1 MQRGRELFPFLYMPT
16 LAHPASP
23 PKSATPNKEGIAI
36 IGIGCRFPGGVNDA
50 ESFWKLLEDGREA
63 VGDVPAD
70 RWNVERFYDAE
81 PGIVGKTIAKRG
93 GFIDG
98 IDQFDPQFF
107 GISPREAPYIDPQ
120 QRLLLE
126 TAYEAIED
134 AGVVLDLDKGTD
146 IGVFVG
152 ISHNDYQGLQ
162 HTATDRA
169 GISAH
174 TPTGSAHSIAA
185 NRISYCLNLTGPS
198 IAMDTACSSALT
210 AVHVACE
217 HILAGHCKTAMA
229 GGVTVMITPDGFIG
243 FSQAGMLSPEGKC
256 KAFDAS
262 ANGFVRG
269 EGAGMVLL
277 KKLSDAIADGDPIHA
292 VIVGSAVNSDG
303 HTNGI
308 SLPSPDAQA
317 RLVRDAC
324 VIAGVTP
331 SQIGYVEAHGTG
343 TAVGDPIEANALAE
357 ALCADRTDDNPLVIG
372 SVKTNLGHLETAS
385 GVAGLVKAALVLKH
399 GRIPASLH
407 FETPSPHID
416 FTTLKLRV
424 PITNEAFPE
433 NGAKRLAGIN
443 SFGFG
448 GSNAHVILSEAPK
461 QAPRA
466 HVSPD
471 TSRAWPLT
479 LSARSEEALRA
490 AAWQLSVWVD
500 DHSKLNG
507 SSPLL
512 PDLTYMLGAR
522 RNHHS
527 HRLALTA
534 RTLGEMVQELSAFST
549 GQPGP
554 RMRTAFTPRPEKAA
568 RVVFVMSGQGPQ
580 WQGMGRELM
589 QHEPVFKRMIEACDK
604 AMRPWAKFSLMDELN
619 RPEAETKMQRTEI
632 SQPAIFAMQ
641 MALAALWQSWGIQ
654 PAAVVGHSVG
664 EVAAACVAGI
674 LTLDQ
679 AAKIIVLRGRFMDE
693 CAAAGGTM
701 LAVGMSPDEARAVIA
716 KHDRTVS
723 IAAFNGP
730 RSLTL
735 SGLKTSLEVI
745 AAELE
750 SKGVFARFLQVS
762 HPFHHAMMQPAA
774 DALKA
779 GLGDLTPKAETLPFF
794 STVTGQRLDGA
805 SCDAGHWSRGV
816 RQPVE
821 FASAIGALSEFG
833 VDAWLE
839 IGAHPALV
847 RSIQECLAES
857 GGKAAVLASA
867 RREREHE
874 SLLETAMDLHLAGVV
889 LDFKALTPSRRHLT
903 LPTYSWDKARWWN
916 ESADMREGR
925 LAPGGRGLLDIRL
938 ARATPTWIT
947 RLDNR
952 HMAFLKDHRVENL
965 IIFPAAGFVE
975 MVLEAGVQLF
985 EGKAFVIEDFEIRKP
1000 LILPDPPSGLLLELT
1015 YDLTERTFSIQSRFE
1030 SGASWSTHVVG
1041 SMRGERTESSFATS
1055 AWETS
1060 TLPNVGLDTFYVHM
1074 ADMGLRYGEEFR
1086 PIRELSAGAGKSSGR
1101 VSLGQTIT
1109 QRAAEYPLHPVLFDG
1124 ALQIFSAGAATIEG
1138 RTAGLRLPV
1147 RFARILFLRSP
1158 GASSLVRAGVK
1169 QANDEFVEGGI
1180 DLFDE
1185 TGRPCVRIDGFRA
1198 ISVEGAKRTGKTGKG
1213 RDVTYHVA
1221 WENRPTGSRSAS
1233 PAPVA
1238 LTRLHEVA
1246 QHALDEV
1253 LDMRGRGNLDAAS
1266 AAGDKLTAAQV
1277 ACGLRDMGAGC
1288 TEDEIFTAESLSVAE
1303 SMHRSFEQLA
1313 DNLVSLN
1320 LLTKEQGGYQTTP
1333 EFTAAAD
1340 TSSELLSES
1349 LGKYPGHLPEALLCG
1364 ATCADLGPIMRG
1376 EKEAV
1381 QVLFTSGGADL
1392 LDQFYGD
1399 GLVTSPWLAAI
1410 GSGVAEAAR
1419 QLPEGRGLR
1428 ILEIGAGTG
1437 GLASQ
1442 VLPLIERGV
1451 HSYVFSDVSAAFFPA
1466 ARQKLAAY
1474 PEVEFHTFDLE
1485 KPGNEQEFDL
1495 GSFDIILGTNVIH
1508 AVNDVRVALR
1518 HINDLLAP
1526 GGSLLF
1532 VDVATPHLWLNAVFG
1547 LTSGWW
1553 RFTDRDLRPHHPLLE
1568 REQWQKV
1575 LSETGFSETASLS
1588 GLIRSQ
1594 GGESLI
1600 GLMARKPWSEPIAT
1614 APAIVEAP
1622 AEKSWLV
1629 FADSSGLGENLATQ
1643 LRLSGVRCRIAHRGT
1658 TFKSEEVDAFTL
1670 RAESPEDWK
1679 QLLQSC
1685 ADEAPER
1692 FVFLWSLDETD
1703 PGEAML
1709 GTDALFHLTQAIEI
1723 ISPAA
1728 KLHLDVITRA
1738 AQAVGRDNVIS
1749 LAQSPTIGL
1758 MRVIA
1763 NEHNNFTC
1771 RSIDLPSETATT
1783 DHALLWNELL
1793 QQDTEREIAFRG
1805 EARYVRRITR
1815 GLEPREQIL
1824 DRNVPLRLESRERG
1838 LLDALRLVPFALPPC
1853 GAGEVV
1859 IDVKAAGMNFR
1870 DVLKALALYPA
1881 ETADARIFGDE
1892 VAGVVKTV
1900 GDGVTHVKAGDRVF
1914 GLAVFG
1920 LATDSMARAGDV
1932 RLIPE
1937 GLSFE
1942 EAATLPV
1949 VFMTSWHA
1957 LKTVAQL
1964 QPGERVLVHAGAGGV
1979 GMAAIQIA
1987 HHLGAEV
1994 IASAGS
2000 AAKRSLLTVLGV
2012 KHVIDSRR
2020 ADFAEAVMELTDG
2033 KGVDVVLNALAAEA
2047 IPMGLSCLA
2056 QFGRFIEI
2064 GKRDIYQNSRIPLWP
2079 LRKNASFHVVA
2090 MDAIFSGDEKRTR
2103 QILETIAELVEQ
2115 KALQPLPFRSF
2126 PACRIDSAFRLM
2138 AQGKH
2143 TGKVIVSFPE
2153 PFVARRGEPLVPAF
2167 EVKPDG
2173 TYLITGAFGGFGK
2186 VMAEWLADCGA
2197 KHLVLTSRS
2206 GAATP
2211 AATAFVTK
2219 LRARGVDVQV
2229 IKADAGSAEDVKR
2242 VLAGIS
2248 AAGHLLKGVFHLAMV
2263 IDDAPMASLT
2273 RDRMMKVIAPKAHGA
2288 WLLHEGTLGMDLDC
2302 FVMFS
2307 SLASVFGN
2315 SAQANY
2321 AAANAFLDAL
2331 AHHRQALGLPAL
2343 AINWGALGGEGYV
2356 ARNERVAEY
2365 LALHGTTPL
2374 SPGEVVTLVESF
2386 LNAGATQAL
2395 AMRVDWSKW
2404 RQSYRGGQE
2413 SPLLERIYAAG
2424 VDAPETSGAKSD
2436 WRLKIESA
2444 APADRTEVIGQAVRD
2459 VVGSVLR
2466 VKPEG
2471 LRFDQPLTDL
2481 GLDSLMAVEIE
2492 NSIESSIG
2500 VALPP
2505 ASLMKARTIGQI
2517 ATLIAEHMGA
2527 AKGTTPAP
2535 AVIVVEPA
2543 AAEDVDLDAI
2553 SDDDLDQL
2561 LGADTTVNRPIHAE
2575 EAALL
2580 EVRA

>member
-1 MQRGRELFPFLYMPT
+1 MQRGRELFPILYMPT
-16 LAHPASP
+16 LAHPATP
-23 PKSATPNKEGIAI
+23 PPPATPNKEGIAI

-50 ESFWKLLEDGREA
+50 ESFWKLLEEGREA
-63 VGDVPAD
+63 VGDVPSD

-81 PGIVGKTIAKRG
+81 PGIVGKTVAKRG

-277 KKLSDAIADGDPIHA
+277 KKLSEAIADGDPIHA

-308 SLPSPDAQA
+308 SLPSPEAQA
-317 RLVRDAC
+317 RLVSDAC
-324 VIAGVTP
+324 VIAGVKP

-343 TAVGDPIEANALAE
+343 TAVGDPIEAHALAE
-357 ALCADRTDDNPLVIG
+357 ALCADRTEANSLVIG

-407 FETPSPHID
+407 FDTPNPHID
-416 FTTLKLRV
+416 FTALRLRMPV
-424 PITNEAFPE
+424 ANETFPG
-433 NGAKRLAGIN
+433 NGATRHAGIN

-461 QAPRA
+461 LAPRA
-466 HVSPD
+466 HVTPD

-490 AAWQLSVWVD
+490 SAWQLSVWLD

-534 RTLGEMVQELSAFST
+534 RTIGEMVQELSAFST

-554 RMRTAFTPRPEKAA
+554 RMRTAFTPRPETAV
-568 RVVFVMSGQGPQ
+568 RVVFVMNGQGPQ

-589 QHEPVFKRMIEACDK
+589 QHEPVFKRRIEACAL
-604 AMRPWAKFSLMDELN
+604 AMDPYARFSLLDELA
-619 RPEAETKMQRTEI
+619 RTETHSQMQRTEI

-641 MALAALWQSWGIQ
+641 MALAALWQSWGVQ

-664 EVAAACVAGI
+664 EVAAACIAGI

-779 GLGDLTPKAETLPFF
+779 ALADLTPKAESLPFF

-847 RSIQECLAES
+847 RSIQECLGQS
-857 GGKAAVLASA
+857 TVLAST

-889 LDFKALTPSRRHLT
+889 LDFKALTPSRRLLT

-925 LAPGGRGLLDIRL
+925 LAPGGRGLLDVRL

-1015 YDLTERTFSIQSRFE
+1015 YDLTERTFSIQSKFE
-1030 SGASWSTHVVG
+1030 ARASWSTHVVG

-1060 TLPNVGLDTFYVHM
+1060 TLPNVGLDTFYGHM

-1086 PIRELSAGAGKSSGR
+1086 PIRELSAGTGKSSGR
-1101 VSLGQTIT
+1101 VSLGAAIAP
-1109 QRAAEYPLHPVLFDG
+1109 RAAEYPLHPVLFDG

-1180 DLFDE
+1180 ELFDE
-1185 TGRPCVRIDGFRA
+1185 FGKPCVRIDGFRA

-1221 WENRPTGSRSAS
+1221 WEKRPTSPRAAS

-1238 LTRLHEVA
+1238 LSRLYEAA

-1277 ACGLRDMGAGC
+1277 ASGLRDMGAGC

-1340 TSSELLSES
+1340 TASELLSES

-1364 ATCADLGPIMRG
+1364 ATCAELGPIMRG

-1410 GSGVAEAAR
+1410 GSAVAEAAR

-1508 AVNDVRVALR
+1508 AVSDVRVALR

-1575 LSETGFSETASLS
+1575 LGEIGFSETASLS

-1614 APAIVEAP
+1614 ASAIVEAP

-1643 LRLSGVRCRIAHRGT
+1643 LRLSGVRCRIALRGT
-1658 TFKSEEVDAFTL
+1658 AFESEGADAFTL
-1670 RAESPEDWK
+1670 RAEAPEDWK
-1679 QLLQSC
+1679 KLLQAC

-1692 FVFLWSLDETD
+1692 FVFLWSLDESD
-1703 PGEAML
+1703 PGAAML
-1709 GTDALFHLTQAIEI
+1709 GTDALFHLTQAIDI
-1723 ISPAA
+1723 VSPAA

-1738 AQAVGRDNVIS
+1738 AQAVGHDNVIS

-1783 DHALLWNELL
+1783 DNALLWNELL

-1815 GLEPREQIL
+1815 GLEPREQVL

-1838 LLDALRLVPFALPPC
+1838 LLDALRLVPFVLPPC

-1900 GDGVTHVKAGDRVF
+1900 GAGVTHVKAGDRVF

-1932 RLIPE
+1932 RIIPD

-2000 AAKRSLLTVLGV
+2000 AAKRSLLSVLGV

-2020 ADFAEAVMELTDG
+2020 ADFAEAVMEITDG

-2103 QILETIAELVEQ
+2103 QILETIAALVEQ

-2126 PACRIDSAFRLM
+2126 PACRIDSALRLM

-2167 EVKPDG
+2167 EVKPEG

-2186 VMAEWLADCGA
+2186 VMAERLADCGA
-2197 KHLVLTSRS
+2197 KHLVLTSRN

-2211 AATAFVTK
+2211 AAEAFLIK
-2219 LRARGVDVQV
+2219 LRARGIDVEV
-2229 IKADAGSAEDVKR
+2229 VKADAGSQADVKR
-2242 VLAGIS
+2242 LLGDISSLGIP
-2248 AAGHLLKGVFHLAMV
+2248 LRGVFHLAMA
-2263 IDDAPMASLT
+2263 IDDAPMAALT
-2273 RDRMMKVIAPKAHGA
+2273 RERMIKVIAPKAHGA

-2331 AHHRQALGLPAL
+2331 AHHRQAIGLPAL

-2374 SPGEVVTLVESF
+2374 SPGEVVVLVESF

-2444 APADRTEVIGQAVRD
+2444 TPADRTEVIGQAVRD

-2527 AKGTTPAP
+2527 APSKTVLIIA
-2535 AVIVVEPA
+2535 EPA
-2543 AAEDVDLDAI
+2543 AAEDVDLDSI

-2561 LGADTTVNRPIHAE
+2561 LGATTTDRPIHI
-2575 EAALL
+2575 EADVL
-2580 EVRA
+2580 EVRV

>member
-1 MQRGRELFPFLYMPT
+1 MQRGREIIPFLNMPT
-16 LAHPASP
+16 LAHPSSSP
-23 PKSATPNKEGIAI
+23 QPATPNKEGIAI
-36 IGIGCRFPGGVNDA
+36 IGIGCRFPGGANDA

-93 GFIDG
+93 GFIEG

-134 AGVVLDLDKGTD
+134 AGLVLDLDKGTD

-162 HTATDRA
+162 HTSTDRA

-217 HILAGHCKTAMA
+217 HIMAGHCKTAMA

-277 KKLSDAIADGDPIHA
+277 KKLSEAIADGDPIHA
-292 VIVGSAVNSDG
+292 VIIGSAVNSDG

-308 SLPSPDAQA
+308 SLPSPEAQS

-324 VIAGVTP
+324 VIAGVEP

-343 TAVGDPIEANALAE
+343 TAVGDPIEAHALAE
-357 ALCADRTDDNPLVIG
+357 ALCADRTNDNPLVIG

-385 GVAGLVKAALVLKH
+385 GIAGLVKAALVLKH
-399 GRIPASLH
+399 ARIPASLH
-407 FETPSPHID
+407 FETPNPHID
-416 FTTLKLRV
+416 FTALKLRMPV
-424 PITNEAFPE
+424 ANEAFPG
-433 NGAKRLAGIN
+433 NGATRHAGIN

-448 GSNAHVILSEAPK
+448 GSNAHVILSEAPM
-461 QAPRA
+461 QVHRA
-466 HVSPD
+466 HVAAD
-471 TSRAWPLT
+471 ASRAWPLM

-490 AAWQLSVWVD
+490 SAWQLSVWLE

-534 RTLGEMVQELSAFST
+534 RTIGEMVQELSAFST

-589 QHEPVFKRMIEACDK
+589 QHEPVFNRMIEACDK

-619 RPEAETKMQRTEI
+619 RPETESKMQRTEI

-654 PAAVVGHSVG
+654 PSAVVGHSVG
-664 EVAAACVAGI
+664 EVAAACIAGI

-693 CAAAGGTM
+693 CAAADGTM

-750 SKGVFARFLQVS
+750 SNGFFARFLQVS

-774 DALKA
+774 DALKTA
-779 GLGDLTPKAETLPFF
+779 LADLTPTLETLPFF
-794 STVTGQRLDGA
+794 STVTGHRLDGA

-833 VDAWLE
+833 VDVWLE

-847 RSIQECLAES
+847 RSIQECLGES
-857 GGKAAVLASA
+857 TVLASA

-874 SLLETAMDLHLAGVV
+874 SLLETAMDLHLAGVA

-1015 YDLTERTFSIQSRFE
+1015 YDLAERTFSIQSRFD

-1060 TLPNVGLDTFYVHM
+1060 TSPTVGLDTFYGHM

-1086 PIRELSAGAGKSSGR
+1086 PIRELSAGTGKSSGR
-1101 VSLGQTIT
+1101 VSLGAAIA

-1185 TGRPCVRIDGFRA
+1185 SGRPCVRIDGFRA

-1213 RDVTYHVA
+1213 RDVTYHIA

-1233 PAPVA
+1233 PAPLA

-1277 ACGLRDMGAGC
+1277 ASGLRDMGAGC

-1333 EFTAAAD
+1333 EFTEAAD
-1340 TSSELLSES
+1340 TASELLSES

-1410 GSGVAEAAR
+1410 GSAVAEAAR

-1474 PEVEFHTFDLE
+1474 PEVEFHPFDLE
-1485 KPGNEQEFDL
+1485 KAGNEQEFDL
-1495 GSFDIILGTNVIH
+1495 NSFDIILGTNVIH
-1508 AVNDVRVALR
+1508 AVSDVRVALR

-1600 GLMARKPWSEPIAT
+1600 GLMARKPWSAPVVADVVKNEPT
-1614 APAIVEAP
+1614 
-1622 AEKSWLV
+1622 EKSWLV

-1658 TFKSEEVDAFTL
+1658 VFNSEGVDAFTL
-1670 RAESPEDWK
+1670 RAEAPEDWK

-1692 FVFLWSLDETD
+1692 FVFLWSLDESD
-1703 PGEAML
+1703 PGADML
-1709 GTDALFHLTQAIEI
+1709 GTDGLFHLTQALEI
-1723 ISPAA
+1723 IHPAA
-1728 KLHLDVITRA
+1728 KLHLDVITRG
-1738 AQAVGRDNVIS
+1738 AQAIGRDHSIA
-1749 LAQSPTIGL
+1749 LAQAPSIGL

-1771 RSIDLPSETATT
+1771 RGIDLPSEAS
-1783 DHALLWNELL
+1783 DNDNALVWNELL
-1793 QQDTEREIAFRG
+1793 QKDLEREIAFRG
-1805 EARYVRRITR
+1805 EARYVRRVTR
-1815 GLEPREQIL
+1815 GLESREQVL

-1881 ETADARIFGDE
+1881 ETADARVFGDE
-1892 VAGVVKTV
+1892 VAGVVKAV
-1900 GDGVTHVKAGDRVF
+1900 GAGVTHVKVGDHVF

-1932 RLIPE
+1932 RIIPE

-1957 LKTVAQL
+1957 LNTVAQL

-1987 HHLGAEV
+1987 HYLGAEV

-2020 ADFAEAVMELTDG
+2020 GDFAEAVMELTDG
-2033 KGVDVVLNALAAEA
+2033 EGVDVVLNALAAEA

-2167 EVKPDG
+2167 EVRPDG

-2186 VMAEWLADCGA
+2186 VMAEWLVDCGA
-2197 KHLVLTSRS
+2197 KHLVLTSRN

-2211 AATAFVTK
+2211 AAEAFLIK
-2219 LRARGVDVQV
+2219 LRARDVDVQV
-2229 IKADAGSAEDVKR
+2229 VKADAGSQADVKR
-2242 VLAGIS
+2242 LLGDIS
-2248 AAGHLLKGVFHLAMV
+2248 SLGHPLRGVFHLAMA
-2263 IDDAPMASLT
+2263 IDDAPMAALT
-2273 RDRMMKVIAPKAHGA
+2273 RERMIKVIAPKAQGA

-2331 AHHRQALGLPAL
+2331 AHHRHAIGLPAL

-2374 SPGEVVTLVESF
+2374 SPGEVVVLVESF

-2424 VDAPETSGAKSD
+2424 VDAPETSTAKSD

-2444 APADRTEVIGQAVRD
+2444 APVDRTEVIGQAVRD

-2471 LRFDQPLTDL
+2471 LRLDQPLTDL

-2505 ASLMKARTIGQI
+2505 ASLMRARTIGQI

-2527 AKGTTPAP
+2527 TKGATTAP
-2535 AVIVVEPA
+2535 GLIFVKPA

-2561 LGADTTVNRPIHAE
+2561 LGS
-2575 EAALL
+2575 EAAERPSQIDAAVL
-2580 EVRA
+2580 EVRL

>member
-1 MQRGRELFPFLYMPT
+1 MQRGRELIFLSNMPT
-16 LAHPASP
+16 LEHSAPPPSPAP
-23 PKSATPNKEGIAI
+23 PISNKEGIAI

-50 ESFWKLLEDGREA
+50 ESFWKLLEEGREA

-81 PGIVGKTIAKRG
+81 PGIVGKTVAKRG
-93 GFIDG
+93 GFIEG

-134 AGVVLDLDKGTD
+134 AGLVLDLDKGTD
-146 IGVFVG
+146 IGVFIG

-269 EGAGMVLL
+269 EGAGMVLM
-277 KKLSDAIADGDPIHA
+277 KRLSDAIADGDPIHA
-292 VIVGSAVNSDG
+292 VIIGSAVNSDG

-308 SLPSPDAQA
+308 SLPSPEAQA

-324 VIAGVTP
+324 VIAGIKP

-357 ALCADRTDDNPLVIG
+357 ALCADRSADNPLVVG

-385 GVAGLVKAALVLKH
+385 GIAGLVKAALVLKH
-399 GRIPASLH
+399 GKIPASLH
-407 FETPSPHID
+407 FVTPNPHID
-416 FTTLKLRV
+416 FTALKLRV
-424 PITNEAFPE
+424 PVRTEAFPG
-433 NGAKRLAGIN
+433 NGAKRFAGIN

-461 QAPRA
+461 KAPRA
-466 HVSPD
+466 HVTPD

-490 AAWQLSVWVD
+490 SAWQLSVWLD
-500 DHSKLNG
+500 EHSKLNG

-534 RTLGEMVQELSAFST
+534 RTLGEMVQELGAFST
-549 GQPGP
+549 GQAGP
-554 RMRTAFTPRPEKAA
+554 RMRTAFTPRPEKPL

-619 RPEAETKMQRTEI
+619 LPEAESKMQRTEV

-641 MALAALWQSWGIQ
+641 MALAALWQSWGVQ
-654 PAAVVGHSVG
+654 PVAVVGHSVG
-664 EVAAACVAGI
+664 EIAAACVAGI

-693 CAAAGGTM
+693 CASAGGTM
-701 LAVGMSPDEARAVIA
+701 LAVGMTPEEARAVID

-750 SKGVFARFLQVS
+750 SKGIFARFLQVS

-779 GLGDLTPKAETLPFF
+779 GLGGLMPQAETLPFF

-805 SCDAGHWSRGV
+805 ACDASHWSLGV

-821 FASAIGALSEFG
+821 FASAIGALSGFD
-833 VDAWLE
+833 VDVWLE

-847 RSIQECLAES
+847 RSIQECLGES
-857 GGKAAVLASA
+857 TNKAAVLASA

-889 LDFKALTPSRRHLT
+889 LDFKALTPSRRHLA
-903 LPTYSWDKARWWN
+903 LPAYSWDKARWWN
-916 ESADMREGR
+916 ESAEMREGR
-925 LAPGGRGLLDIRL
+925 LAPGGRGLLDIRI

-1030 SGASWSTHVVG
+1030 SGASWSIHVVG
-1041 SMRGERTESSFATS
+1041 SMRGERTESSFTTS
-1055 AWETS
+1055 NWEAS
-1060 TLPNVGLDTFYVHM
+1060 SLQAVGLDAFYGHM
-1074 ADMGLRYGEEFR
+1074 SDMGLRYGEEFR
-1086 PIRELSAGAGKSSGR
+1086 PIRELFAGAGKSSGR
-1101 VSLGQTIT
+1101 VSLGEAIAN
-1109 QRAAEYPLHPVLFDG
+1109 RAGEYPLHPVLFDG

-1147 RFARILFLRSP
+1147 RFSRILFLRSP

-1180 DLFDE
+1180 ELYDE
-1185 TGRPCVRIDGFRA
+1185 AGRPCVRIEGFRA
-1198 ISVEGAKRTGKTGKG
+1198 ISVEGSKRTGKAGKG
-1213 RDVTYHVA
+1213 RDVTYHIA
-1221 WENRPTGSRSAS
+1221 WEKRPTGPRAAS

-1238 LTRLHEVA
+1238 LSRLQEVA
-1246 QHALDEV
+1246 QRALYEV
-1253 LDMRGRGNLDAAS
+1253 LDMRGRDSLDAAS
-1266 AAGDKLTAAQV
+1266 AAGDELTAAQV
-1277 ACGLRDMGAGC
+1277 ASGLRAMGAEGS
-1288 TEDEIFTAESLSVAE
+1288 FTAKSLSIAD
-1303 SMHRSFEQLA
+1303 SMQRSFVQLM
-1313 DNLVSLN
+1313 DNLVKQE
-1320 LLTKEQGGYQTTP
+1320 LLIKADAGYRTTP
-1333 EFTAAAD
+1333 AFIKAAD
-1340 TSSELLSES
+1340 SAPGLLSAS

-1364 ATCADLGPIMRG
+1364 ATCAELGPIMRG
-1376 EKEAV
+1376 EMEAV

-1410 GSGVAEAAR
+1410 GSAVAEAAR

-1508 AVNDVRVALR
+1508 AVSDVRQALR
-1518 HINDLLAP
+1518 HINNLLAP

-1553 RFTDRDLRPHHPLLE
+1553 RFTDRDLRPNHPLLE

-1575 LSETGFSETASLS
+1575 LGETGFSETASLS

-1600 GLMARKPWSEPIAT
+1600 GLMARKPWSKPDLI
-1614 APAIVEAP
+1614 APALVEAP

-1629 FADSSGLGENLATQ
+1629 CADSSGLGEKLAMQ
-1643 LRLSGVRCRIAHRGT
+1643 LRLSGVRCRIAHRGAAFESAGT
-1658 TFKSEEVDAFTL
+1658 DAFIL
-1670 RAESPEDWK
+1670 RAEAPEDWK
-1679 QLLQSC
+1679 LLLQSC
-1685 ADEAPER
+1685 ADLPPER
-1692 FVFLWSLDETD
+1692 IVFLWSLDESD
-1703 PGEAML
+1703 PGDAML
-1709 GTDALFHLTQAIEI
+1709 GTDGLFHLTQAIEVFA
-1723 ISPAA
+1723 PAA
-1728 KLHLDVITRA
+1728 KLRLDVITRS
-1738 AQAVGRDNVIS
+1738 AQAVGRNNDVT
-1749 LAQSPTIGL
+1749 LAQGPSIGL

-1763 NEHNNFTC
+1763 NEHNNFAC
-1771 RSIDLPSETATT
+1771 RGIDLPAEPLAADIS
-1783 DHALLWNELL
+1783 LIWNELL
-1793 QQDTEREIAFRG
+1793 QEDAEREIAFRG
-1805 EARYVRRITR
+1805 EARYVRRVTR
-1815 GLEPREQIL
+1815 GLEPREQEL
-1824 DRNVPLRLESRERG
+1824 ARHVPLRLESRERG

-1859 IDVKAAGMNFR
+1859 IEVKAAGMNFR

-1900 GDGVTHVKAGDRVF
+1900 GAGVTHVKAGDRVF

-1932 RLIPE
+1932 RLIPD

-2000 AAKRSLLTVLGV
+2000 PAKRALLTVLGV

-2020 ADFAEAVMELTDG
+2020 GDFAEAVMELTDG
-2033 KGVDVVLNALAAEA
+2033 QGVDVVLNALAAEA

-2115 KALQPLPFRSF
+2115 RALQPLPFRSF

-2153 PFVARRGEPLVPAF
+2153 PFVVRRGEPLAPSF

-2173 TYLITGAFGGFGK
+2173 AYLITGAFGGFGR
-2186 VMAEWLADCGA
+2186 VLAEWLADCGA
-2197 KHLVLTSRS
+2197 KHLVLASRS

-2211 AATAFVTK
+2211 AAVAFVNK
-2219 LRARGVDVQV
+2219 LRARDVDVQV
-2229 IKADAGSAEDVKR
+2229 VKADAGSPDDVKR
-2242 VLAGIS
+2242 LLAEIT
-2248 AAGHLLKGVFHLAMV
+2248 AAGHALRGVFHLAMV

-2273 RDRMMKVIAPKAHGA
+2273 RERMIKVIAPKAHGA
-2288 WLLHEGTLGMDLDC
+2288 WLLHEGTLGMELDC

-2321 AAANAFLDAL
+2321 AAANAFLDSL
-2331 AHHRQALGLPAL
+2331 AHHRHALGLPAL

-2374 SPGEVVTLVESF
+2374 SPGEVVVLVESF

-2413 SPLLERIYAAG
+2413 SPLLERIYTAG

-2444 APADRTEVIGQAVRD
+2444 APADRTEIIGQAVRD

-2505 ASLMKARTIGQI
+2505 ASLMRARTIGQI
-2517 ATLIAEHMGA
+2517 ATLIAEHMGGA
-2527 AKGTTPAP
+2527 AVATPKAP
-2535 AVIVVEPA
+2535 VLPEKL
-2543 AAEDVDLDAI
+2543 ESTDDVDLEALSDAEI
-2553 SDDDLDQL
+2553 DQL
-2561 LGADTTVNRPIHAE
+2561 LGAVEVPAVKKRV
-2575 EAALL
+2575 L
-2580 EVRA
+2580 EPQA

>member
-1 MQRGRELFPFLYMPT
+1 MST
-16 LAHPASP
+16 LEHTANHASSSVP
-23 PKSATPNKEGIAI
+23 VTTAASSQEGIAI
-36 IGIGCRFPGGVNDA
+36 IGIGCRFPGGVNDVA
-50 ESFWKLLEDGREA
+50 SFWKLLEEGTDA
-63 VGDVPAD
+63 VKEVPAD
-70 RWNVERFYDAE
+70 RWNVDRFYDAE

-134 AGVVLDLDKGTD
+134 AGMVLDLDKGTD
-146 IGVFVG
+146 VGVFVG

-162 HTATDRA
+162 HTSTDRV
-169 GISAH
+169 GISSH

-185 NRISYCLNLTGPS
+185 NRISYCLNLSGPS

-217 HILAGHCKTAMA
+217 HINAGHCKTALA
-229 GGVTVMITPDGFIG
+229 GGVTIMITPDGFIG

-256 KAFDAS
+256 KVFDAS

-269 EGAGMVLL
+269 EGAGVVLL

-292 VIVGSAVNSDG
+292 VIKGSAVNSDG
-303 HTNGI
+303 HTTGI
-308 SLPSPDAQA
+308 SLPSAEAQA

-324 VIAGVTP
+324 VLAGVKPTE
-331 SQIGYVEAHGTG
+331 IGYVEAHGTG
-343 TAVGDPIEANALAE
+343 TAVGDPIEAHALAE
-357 ALCADRTDDNPLVIG
+357 ALCADRTAENPLFVG

-385 GVAGLVKAALVLKH
+385 GIAGLVKAALVLKP
-399 GRIPASLH
+399 GRIPANLH
-407 FETPSPHID
+407 FENPNPHID
-416 FTTLKLRV
+416 FAALKLHV
-424 PITNEAFPE
+424 SKANEEFPE
-433 NGAKRLAGIN
+433 TGATRMAGVN

-461 QAPRA
+461 KTPRT
-466 HVSPD
+466 HVVPD
-471 TSRAWPLT
+471 ASRAWPLM

-490 AAWQLSVWVD
+490 AAWQLSTWLD

-527 HRLALTA
+527 YRLALTG
-534 RTLGEMVQELSAFST
+534 RTLNEMVQELSAFST
-549 GQPGP
+549 GQAGP
-554 RMRTAFTPRPEKAA
+554 RIRTAFTPRREQAA
-568 RVVFVMSGQGPQ
+568 RTVFVMSGQGPQ

-589 QHEPVFKRMIEACDK
+589 QHEPVFKAMVEACAE
-604 AMRPWAKFSLMDELN
+604 AMRPWAKFSLLDELN
-619 RPEAETKMQRTEI
+619 RPEAETRMQKTEV

-641 MALAALWQSWGIQ
+641 MGLAALWQSWGIQ

-674 LTLDQ
+674 LTLEQ

-693 CAAAGGTM
+693 CHAEGGTM

-735 SGLKTSLEVI
+735 SGLRSSLEVI

-750 SKGVFARFLQVS
+750 SKSIFARFLQVS

-774 DALKA
+774 DALKEA
-779 GLGDLTPKAETLPFF
+779 LGDLTPSAENIPFF
-794 STVTGQRLDGA
+794 STVTGKRHEGVF
-805 SCDAGHWSRGV
+805 CDAGYWSRGV

-821 FASAIGALSEFG
+821 FSTAIGAVAEFG
-833 VDAWLE
+833 TDVWLE

-847 RSIQECLAES
+847 RSIQECLEGS
-857 GGKAAVLASA
+857 GSKPAVLASA

-874 SLLETAMDLHLAGVV
+874 SLLDTALDLHLAGVV
-889 LDFKALTPSRRHLT
+889 LDFKAMTPSRRHLA
-903 LPTYSWDKARWWN
+903 LPTYSWNKSRWWN
-916 ESADMREGR
+916 ESSEMYEGR

-938 ARATPTWIT
+938 ARAVPTWMT

-952 HMAFLKDHRVENL
+952 HMAFLRDHRVENM
-965 IIFPAAGFVE
+965 IIFPAAGFVD

-985 EGKAFVIEDFEIRKP
+985 EGRAFAIEDFEIRKP
-1000 LILPDPPSGLLLELT
+1000 LILPDPPSGVVMELT
-1015 YDLTERTFSIQSRFE
+1015 YDPTERTFSIQSRIGT
-1030 SGASWSTHVVG
+1030 GASWSTHVIG
-1041 SMRGERTESSFATS
+1041 SMRGERTESSFG
-1055 AWETS
+1055 TS
-1060 TLPNVGLDTFYVHM
+1060 TWEASSLQTVPVDDFYSHM

-1086 PIRELSAGAGKSSGR
+1086 PIRELFAEGGRSAGR
-1101 VSLGQTIT
+1101 VSLGKAIES
-1109 QRAAEYPLHPVLFDG
+1109 RSGEYPLHPVLFDG
-1124 ALQIFSAGAATIEG
+1124 ALQIFSAGAATVEN

-1147 RFARILFLRSP
+1147 RFDRILFLRSP
-1158 GASSLVRAGVK
+1158 GASSLVRARVK
-1169 QANDEFVEGGI
+1169 QANEELVNGGI
-1180 DLFDE
+1180 DLYDE
-1185 TGRPCVRIDGFRA
+1185 NGRPCVRIDGFRA

-1213 RDVTYHVA
+1213 RDVTYHIA
-1221 WENRPTGSRSAS
+1221 WENRPTGKAVAS
-1233 PAPVA
+1233 PAPVPLA
-1238 LTRLHEVA
+1238 QLRGVA
-1246 QHALDEV
+1246 QKALDEV
-1253 LDMRGRGNLDAAS
+1253 FDMRGREKLNAAS
-1266 AAGDKLTAAQV
+1266 VAGDELTAAQI
-1277 ACGLRDMGAGC
+1277 ASGLRAMSAVGK
-1288 TEDEIFTAESLSVAE
+1288 FTAQSLGVAP
-1303 SMHRSFEQLA
+1303 SMRRSFVQLM
-1313 DNLVSLN
+1313 DNLVKEG
-1320 LLTKEQGGYQTTP
+1320 LLTREGEGYQTTST
-1333 EFTAAAD
+1333 FIKSAD
-1340 TSSELLSES
+1340 ATSHLLGDSIN
-1349 LGKYPGHLPEALLCG
+1349 KYPGHLPEAILCG
-1364 ATCADLGPIMRG
+1364 ATCAELGPIMRG
-1376 EKEAV
+1376 EKEAI
-1381 QVLFTSGGADL
+1381 QVLFTTAGADM

-1399 GLVTSPWLAAI
+1399 GPVTSPWLAAI
-1410 GSGVAEAAR
+1410 GAAVVEAAR

-1428 ILEIGAGTG
+1428 ILEVGAGTG

-1442 VLPLIERGV
+1442 VVPLLERGL
-1451 HSYVFSDVSAAFFPA
+1451 HTYVFSDVSASFFPA

-1474 PEVEFHTFDLE
+1474 PEVDYQTFDLE
-1485 KPGNEQEFDL
+1485 KSGMEQGFEP

-1508 AVNDVRVALR
+1508 AVSDVKRALH
-1518 HINDLLAP
+1518 HINDLLVP

-1532 VDVATPHLWLNAVFG
+1532 VDVGSPHLWLNAVFG

-1553 RFTDRDLRPHHPLLE
+1553 RFTDRELRPHHPLLE
-1568 REQWQKV
+1568 REQWGKII
-1575 LSETGFSETASLS
+1575 SECGFSETASLA
-1588 GLIRSQ
+1588 GLVRPQ

-1600 GLMARKPWSEPIAT
+1600 GLMARKPWAEPVKA
-1614 APAIVEAP
+1614 AAAEVESPAQ
-1622 AEKSWLV
+1622 KSWLV
-1629 FADSSGLGENLATQ
+1629 LADSSDLGENLAIQ
-1643 LRLSGVRCRIAHRGT
+1643 LRLSGVRCRLARRGT
-1658 TFKSEEVDAFTL
+1658 AYASGESDTFTL
-1670 RAESPEDWK
+1670 RAEVPEDW
-1679 QLLQSC
+1679 QLLLQEC
-1685 ADEAPER
+1685 ADEVPER
-1692 FVFLWSLDETD
+1692 IVYLWSLDESN
-1703 PGEAML
+1703 PGVEML
-1709 GTDALFHLTQAIEI
+1709 GTDALFNLTKALEI
-1723 ISPAA
+1723 ALPPTAR
-1728 KLHLDVITRA
+1728 LHLDVVTRG
-1738 AQAVGRDNVIS
+1738 AQAVGRDPHVA
-1749 LAQSPTIGL
+1749 LAQSPSIGL

-1763 NEHNNFTC
+1763 NEHNNFAC
-1771 RSIDLPSETATT
+1771 RSIDLPSEVATGDSGT
-1783 DHALLWNELL
+1783 LWNELQ
-1793 QQDTEREIAFRG
+1793 QQDAEREVAFRG
-1805 EARYVRRITR
+1805 EARYVRRVTR
-1815 GLEPREQIL
+1815 GLEPQEQVL
-1824 DRNVPLRLESRERG
+1824 NRDVPLRLESRERG
-1838 LLDALRLVPFALPPC
+1838 LLDSLRLVPYAVPPC
-1853 GAGEVV
+1853 GEGEV
-1859 IDVKAAGMNFR
+1859 IIEVKAAGMNFR

-1892 VAGVVKTV
+1892 VAGIVKSV
-1900 GDGVTHVKAGDRVF
+1900 GSAVKHLKPGDRVF

-1920 LATDSMARAGDV
+1920 LATESIARGGDM
-1932 RLIPE
+1932 RCIPD
-1937 GLSFE
+1937 GISFE

-2000 AAKRSLLTVLGV
+2000 ASKRALLTTLGV

-2020 ADFAEAVMELTDG
+2020 GDFAEAVMELTDG
-2033 KGVDVVLNALAAEA
+2033 QGVDVVLNALAAEA

-2056 QFGRFIEI
+2056 EFGRFIEI

-2090 MDAIFSGDEKRTR
+2090 MDGIFSGNEKKTS
-2103 QILETIAELVEQ
+2103 QILQTITDLVQQGEL
-2115 KALQPLPFRSF
+2115 KPLPYRAF

-2138 AQGKH
+2138 AGGKH
-2143 TGKVIVSFPE
+2143 TGKVLVSFPE
-2153 PFVARRGEPLVPAF
+2153 PFVVRRGEPLVPGFA
-2167 EVKPDG
+2167 VKPDG
-2173 TYLITGAFGGFGK
+2173 AYLITGAFGGFGK
-2186 VMAEWLADCGA
+2186 VVAEWLADCGA

-2211 AATAFVTK
+2211 EAEAFV
-2219 LRARGVDVQV
+2219 ARLTACGVDVQV
-2229 IKADAGSAEDVKR
+2229 VKADSGSPEDVKR
-2242 VLAGIS
+2242 LLAGVS
-2248 AAGHLLKGVFHLAMV
+2248 KAGHPLKGIFHLAMV
-2263 IDDAPMASLT
+2263 IDDAPMATL
-2273 RDRMMKVIAPKAHGA
+2273 DRERMIKVIAPKAHGA
-2288 WLLHEGTLGMDLDC
+2288 WLLHEGTRQMDLDC

-2307 SLASVFGN
+2307 SVSSIFGN
-2315 SAQANY
+2315 YAQANY
-2321 AAANAFLDAL
+2321 AAANAFLDSL
-2331 AHHRQALGLPAL
+2331 AHQRHALGLPAL
-2343 AINWGALGGEGYV
+2343 VINWGALGGEGYV

-2365 LALHGTTPL
+2365 LALHGTIPL
-2374 SPGEVVTLVESF
+2374 SPAEVVVLMEQF
-2386 LNAGATQAL
+2386 LNAGATQAVAL
-2395 AMRVDWSKW
+2395 RADWTKW

-2424 VDAPETSGAKSD
+2424 VEAPEAGGAKGD
-2436 WRLKIESA
+2436 WRVKIEA
-2444 APADRTEVIGQAVRD
+2444 APAGERVNVIGQAVCD

-2471 LRFDQPLTDL
+2471 LRLDQPLTDL

-2492 NSIESSIG
+2492 NTIESSIG

-2505 ASLMKARTIGQI
+2505 ASLMRARTIGQI
-2517 ATLIAEHMGA
+2517 ANLIAEHMGA
-2527 AKGTTPAP
+2527 APAAAASA
-2535 AVIVVEPA
+2535 AVPVKPA
-2543 AAEDVDLDAI
+2543 AAEDVDLDAL

-2561 LGADTTVNRPIHAE
+2561 LGVEISETEGRPTHAKE
-2575 EAALL
+2575 GAAL

>member
-1 MQRGRELFPFLYMPT
+1 M
-16 LAHPASP
+16 
-23 PKSATPNKEGIAI
+23 
-36 IGIGCRFPGGVNDA
+36 
-50 ESFWKLLEDGREA
+50 KL
-63 VGDVPAD
+63 V
-70 RWNVERFYDAE
+70 
-81 PGIVGKTIAKRG
+81 
-93 GFIDG
+93 
-98 IDQFDPQFF
+98 
-107 GISPREAPYIDPQ
+107 
-120 QRLLLE
+120 
-126 TAYEAIED
+126 
-134 AGVVLDLDKGTD
+134 
-146 IGVFVG
+146 
-152 ISHNDYQGLQ
+152 
-162 HTATDRA
+162 
-169 GISAH
+169 
-174 TPTGSAHSIAA
+174 
-185 NRISYCLNLTGPS
+185 
-198 IAMDTACSSALT
+198 
-210 AVHVACE
+210 
-217 HILAGHCKTAMA
+217 
-229 GGVTVMITPDGFIG
+229 
-243 FSQAGMLSPEGKC
+243 
-256 KAFDAS
+256 
-262 ANGFVRG
+262 
-269 EGAGMVLL
+269 
-277 KKLSDAIADGDPIHA
+277 
-292 VIVGSAVNSDG
+292 
-303 HTNGI
+303 
-308 SLPSPDAQA
+308 
-317 RLVRDAC
+317 
-324 VIAGVTP
+324 
-331 SQIGYVEAHGTG
+331 
-343 TAVGDPIEANALAE
+343 
-357 ALCADRTDDNPLVIG
+357 
-372 SVKTNLGHLETAS
+372 
-385 GVAGLVKAALVLKH
+385 
-399 GRIPASLH
+399 
-407 FETPSPHID
+407 
-416 FTTLKLRV
+416 
-424 PITNEAFPE
+424 
-433 NGAKRLAGIN
+433 
-443 SFGFG
+443 
-448 GSNAHVILSEAPK
+448 
-461 QAPRA
+461 
-466 HVSPD
+466 
-471 TSRAWPLT
+471 
-479 LSARSEEALRA
+479 
-490 AAWQLSVWVD
+490 
-500 DHSKLNG
+500 
-507 SSPLL
+507 
-512 PDLTYMLGAR
+512 
-522 RNHHS
+522 
-527 HRLALTA
+527 
-534 RTLGEMVQELSAFST
+534 
-549 GQPGP
+549 
-554 RMRTAFTPRPEKAA
+554 
-568 RVVFVMSGQGPQ
+568 
-580 WQGMGRELM
+580 
-589 QHEPVFKRMIEACDK
+589 
-604 AMRPWAKFSLMDELN
+604 
-619 RPEAETKMQRTEI
+619 
-632 SQPAIFAMQ
+632 
-641 MALAALWQSWGIQ
+641 
-654 PAAVVGHSVG
+654 
-664 EVAAACVAGI
+664 
-674 LTLDQ
+674 
-679 AAKIIVLRGRFMDE
+679 
-693 CAAAGGTM
+693 
-701 LAVGMSPDEARAVIA
+701 AVIA

-750 SKGVFARFLQVS
+750 SKGAFARFLQVS

-779 GLGDLTPKAETLPFF
+779 ALADLTLTPETLPFF
-794 STVTGQRLDGA
+794 STVTGQRLDGI
-805 SCDAGHWSRGV
+805 SSDAGHWSRGV

-821 FASAIGALSEFG
+821 FASAIAALSEFG

-847 RSIQECLAES
+847 RSIQECLGES

-889 LDFKALTPSRRHLT
+889 LDFKALTPSRRLLT

-925 LAPGGRGLLDIRL
+925 LAPGGRGLLDVRL
-938 ARATPTWIT
+938 ARAMPTWIT

-1000 LILPDPPSGLLLELT
+1000 LILPDPPSGLLLELS
-1015 YDLTERTFSIQSRFE
+1015 YDLTERTFSIQSKFE
-1030 SGASWSTHVVG
+1030 AGASWSTHVVG
-1041 SMRGERTESSFATS
+1041 CMRGERTESSFATS
-1055 AWETS
+1055 GWETS
-1060 TLPNVGLDTFYVHM
+1060 TLPNVGLDTFYGHM
-1074 ADMGLRYGEEFR
+1074 ADLGLRYGEEFR

-1101 VSLGQTIT
+1101 VSLGQAIAS
-1109 QRAAEYPLHPVLFDG
+1109 RASEYPLHPVLFDG

-1158 GASSLVRAGVK
+1158 GASSLVRAGVN
-1169 QANDEFVEGGI
+1169 QANEEFVEGGI
-1180 DLFDE
+1180 ELYDE
-1185 TGRPCVRIDGFRA
+1185 SGKPCVRIDGFRA

-1221 WENRPTGSRSAS
+1221 WEKRPTSPRAAS

-1238 LTRLHEVA
+1238 LSRLHEAA

-1277 ACGLRDMGAGC
+1277 ANGLRDMGAGC
-1288 TEDEIFTAESLSVAE
+1288 TEDEFFNVESLSVAQ

-1320 LLTKEQGGYQTTP
+1320 LLTKEQGSYQTTP
-1333 EFTAAAD
+1333 EFTEAAD
-1340 TSSELLSES
+1340 SADELLSES

-1364 ATCADLGPIMRG
+1364 ATCAELGPIMRG

-1410 GSGVAEAAR
+1410 GSAVAEAAR

-1474 PEVEFHTFDLE
+1474 PEVEFHNFDLE

-1495 GSFDIILGTNVIH
+1495 GSYDIILGTNVIH
-1508 AVNDVRVALR
+1508 AVSDVRVALR

-1594 GGESLI
+1594 SGESLI
-1600 GLMARKPWSEPIAT
+1600 GLMARKPWSEPVIAT
-1614 APAIVEAP
+1614 VINEVPG
-1622 AEKSWLV
+1622 EKSWLV
-1629 FADSSGLGENLATQ
+1629 FADSSGLGESLVIQ
-1643 LRLSGVRCRIAHRGT
+1643 LRLSGVRCRIAKRGAALT
-1658 TFKSEEVDAFTL
+1658 ILDDDAFTL
-1670 RAESPEDWK
+1670 RAEAPEDWK
-1679 QLLQSC
+1679 QLLQAC
-1685 ADEAPER
+1685 ANEAPER
-1692 FVFLWSLDETD
+1692 FVFLWSLDESD
-1703 PGEAML
+1703 PGADML
-1709 GTDALFHLTQAIEI
+1709 GTDGLFHLTQAIELI
-1723 ISPAA
+1723 HPAA
-1728 KLHLDVITRA
+1728 KLHLDVITRS
-1738 AQAVGRDNVIS
+1738 AQAIGRNNDIS
-1749 LAQSPTIGL
+1749 LSQAPSIGL

-1771 RSIDLPSETATT
+1771 RSIDLPSLDCGSLLPLFPSQPAGANADRLSIPSPALKDAIAAEPEQPFLTLDGSGLPTGKRQQAAAVQSAAHTRSSPFT
-1783 DHALLWNELL
+1783 LLWNELL
-1793 QQDTEREIAFRG
+1793 QQDTEREVAFRG
-1805 EARYVRRITR
+1805 EARYVRRVTR
-1815 GLEPREQIL
+1815 GLEPRQQVL
-1824 DRNVPLRLESRERG
+1824 DSNVPLRLESRERG

-1900 GDGVTHVKAGDRVF
+1900 GAGVTHVKAGDRVF

-1932 RLIPE
+1932 RIIPE

-1964 QPGERVLVHAGAGGV
+1964 QSGERVLVHAGAGGV

-1994 IASAGS
+1994 IASAGN

-2103 QILETIAELVEQ
+2103 QILETIADLVEK

-2167 EVKPDG
+2167 EVNPDG
-2173 TYLITGAFGGFGK
+2173 AYLITGAFGGFGK

-2206 GAATP
+2206 GASTP
-2211 AATAFVTK
+2211 AATAFVSK

-2229 IKADAGSAEDVKR
+2229 IKADAGSAMDVKR
-2242 VLAGIS
+2242 VLGDIAS
-2248 AAGHLLKGVFHLAMV
+2248 LGHPLRGVFHLAMV

-2273 RDRMMKVIAPKAHGA
+2273 RDRMMKVIAPKANGA
-2288 WLLHEGTLGMDLDC
+2288 WLLHEGTLGMELDC

-2331 AHHRQALGLPAL
+2331 AHHRHFLGLPAL
-2343 AINWGALGGEGYV
+2343 SINWGALGGEGYV

-2374 SPGEVVTLVESF
+2374 SPVQVVTLVESF

-2395 AMRVDWSKW
+2395 AMRMDWSKW

-2527 AKGTTPAP
+2527 APSKTVL
-2535 AVIVVEPA
+2535 VIAEPA
-2543 AAEDVDLDAI
+2543 AAEDVDLDSI

-2561 LGADTTVNRPIHAE
+2561 LGSTTMDRPIHIEAE
-2575 EAALL
+2575 VL
-2580 EVRA
+2580 EVRV

>member
-1 MQRGRELFPFLYMPT
+1 MPISAPST
-16 LAHPASP
+16 SP
-23 PKSATPNKEGIAI
+23 SSATPKISKEGIAI
-36 IGIGCRFPGGVNDA
+36 IGIGCRFPGGVNDT
-50 ESFWKLLEDGREA
+50 ESFWKLLEEGREG
-63 VGDVPAD
+63 VCDVPTD

-93 GFIDG
+93 GFVEG

-126 TAYEAIED
+126 TAWEAIED

-146 IGVFVG
+146 MGVFVG

-162 HTATDRA
+162 HTSTDRA

-210 AVHVACE
+210 AVHIACE

-269 EGAGMVLL
+269 EGAGMVLM

-292 VIVGSAVNSDG
+292 VIIGSAVNQDG

-308 SLPSPDAQA
+308 SLPSPEAQA

-324 VIAGVTP
+324 VNAGIKP
-331 SQIGYVEAHGTG
+331 SQVGYLEAHGTG
-343 TAVGDPIEANALAE
+343 TAVGDPIEAHALAE
-357 ALCADRTDDNPLVIG
+357 ALCADRSACSPLVVG

-407 FETPSPHID
+407 FTTPNPNID
-416 FTTLKLRV
+416 FEALKIRV
-424 PITNEAFPE
+424 PVVSEDFPRSS
-433 NGAKRLAGIN
+433 ALRIAGVN

-448 GSNAHVILSEAPK
+448 GANAHVVLTEAPLRR
-461 QAPRA
+461 QRMTG
-466 HVSPD
+466 SD
-471 TSRAWPLT
+471 TADRAWPLM
-479 LSARSEEALRA
+479 LSARSEESLRA
-490 AAWQLSVWVD
+490 AAWSLSTWLD
-500 DHSKLNG
+500 DHSKMNG

-512 PDLTYMLGAR
+512 SDLTYMLGAR

-527 HRLALTA
+527 HRLTITA
-534 RTLGEMVQELSAFST
+534 RSIGEMVQELSAFST
-549 GQPGP
+549 GQAGP
-554 RMRTAFTPRPEKAA
+554 AVRTAFTPRTEKAV
-568 RVVFVMSGQGPQ
+568 RVAFIMSGQGPQ
-580 WQGMGRELM
+580 WFGMGRELM
-589 QHEPVFKRMIEACDK
+589 AHEPVFKKMMEACDA
-604 AMRPWAKFSLMDELN
+604 AMRPWAKFSLFEELA
-619 RPEAETKMQRTEI
+619 RSEGDSQMQRTEV

-654 PAAVVGHSVG
+654 PSAVVGHSVG

-701 LAVGMSPDEARAVIA
+701 LAVGMSADEARLVIA
-716 KHDRTVS
+716 KHDPTVS

-735 SGLKTSLEVI
+735 SGLKTSLERI
-745 AAELE
+745 AAELD
-750 SKGVFARFLQVS
+750 SKEIFARFLKVS

-774 DALKA
+774 DALNAALADLVPQA
-779 GLGDLTPKAETLPFF
+779 GTIPFF
-794 STVTGQRLDGA
+794 STVTGKQMSGD
-805 SCDAGHWSRGV
+805 SCTAQHWSSGV

-821 FASAIGALSEFG
+821 FASAVGAVADFG
-833 VDAWLE
+833 IDAWLE

-857 GGKAAVLASA
+857 GSKAAILAST
-867 RREREHE
+867 RREREHQ
-874 SLLETAMDLHLAGVV
+874 SLLETAMELHLAGVAM
-889 LDFKALTPSRRHLT
+889 DFAALTPSRRHLH
-903 LPTYSWDKARWWN
+903 LPSYSWDKSRWWN
-916 ESADMREGR
+916 ESSETREGR
-925 LAPGGRGLLDIRL
+925 LSAGGRGLLDVRL
-938 ARATPTWIT
+938 PRAMPTWIT
-947 RLDNR
+947 RLDAR
-952 HMAFLKDHRVENL
+952 HMAFLKDHRVENMTV
-965 IIFPAAGFVE
+965 FPAAGFVD

-1015 YDLTERTFSIQSRFE
+1015 YDPSERTFTIQSRFE
-1030 SGASWSTHVVG
+1030 SGASWSIHVVG
-1041 SMRGERTESSFATS
+1041 SMRGERTESSFQAAT
-1055 AWETS
+1055 WEIAQS
-1060 TLPNVGLDTFYVHM
+1060 PSLDTVELNAFYGHM
-1074 ADMGLRYGEEFR
+1074 ADMGLRYGDEFR
-1086 PIRELSAGAGKSSGR
+1086 PIRELSASDGQSAGL
-1101 VSLGQTIT
+1101 VTLGTAIT
-1109 QRAAEYPLHPVLFDG
+1109 DRAGEYPLHPVLFDG

-1147 RFARILFLRSP
+1147 RFARILYLRSP
-1158 GASSLVRAGVK
+1158 GASTHVRAGVK

-1180 DLFDE
+1180 DLFDAA
-1185 TGRPCVRIDGFRA
+1185 GRPCVRIDGFRA
-1198 ISVEGAKRTGKTGKG
+1198 ISVEGSRRTGRNGKG
-1213 RDVTYHVA
+1213 RDLIYHVA
-1221 WENRPTGSRSAS
+1221 WEKTATAS
-1233 PAPVA
+1233 IPASQPPAP
-1238 LTRLHEVA
+1238 LQCLHDVA
-1246 QHALDEV
+1246 QHALDQV
-1253 LDMRGRGNLDAAS
+1253 LDMRGRDNLDAAS
-1266 AAGDKLTAAQV
+1266 AAGDELTAAQV
-1277 ACGLRDMGAGC
+1277 ANGLREMGAC
-1288 TEDEIFTAESLSVAE
+1288 STEDDVFTAASLSVAT
-1303 SMHRSFEQLA
+1303 SMRASFEQLA
-1313 DNLVSLN
+1313 DNLVKLN
-1320 LLTKEQGGYQTTP
+1320 LLTKDEDGYRTT
-1333 EFTAAAD
+1333 ESFTAAAD
-1340 TSSELLSES
+1340 SASTLLSAS
-1349 LGKYPGHLPEALLCG
+1349 LGKYPGHLPEALICG
-1364 ATCADLGPIMRG
+1364 ATCAELGPIMRG

-1381 QVLFTSGGADL
+1381 QVLFASGGADL

-1410 GSGVAEAAR
+1410 GSAVEEAAR
-1419 QLPEGRGLR
+1419 SLPEGRGLR

-1442 VLPLIERGV
+1442 VLPLLERGL
-1451 HSYVFSDVSAAFFPA
+1451 HSYVFSDVSQAFFPA
-1466 ARQKLAAY
+1466 ARQKLAAF
-1474 PEVEFHTFDLE
+1474 PEVECKVFDLE
-1485 KPGNEQEFDL
+1485 KSGSEQDFEL

-1508 AVNDVRVALR
+1508 AVSDVHVALR
-1518 HINDLLAP
+1518 NIHALLAP

-1553 RFTDRDLRPHHPLLE
+1553 RFTDRELRPKHPLLE
-1568 REQWQKV
+1568 RSQWEQA
-1575 LSETGFSETASLS
+1575 LRDCDFDETASLS

-1600 GLMARKPWSEPIAT
+1600 GLMARKAWVQ
-1614 APAIVEAP
+1614 PALTGHTPSEAP
-1622 AEKSWLV
+1622 NEASWLIC
-1629 FADSSGLGENLATQ
+1629 ADESGLGDQLAAK
-1643 LRLSGVRCRIAHRGT
+1643 LRISGSRCRIVHRGQAYE
-1658 TFKSEEVDAFTL
+1658 SEGADAFTV
-1670 RAESPEDWK
+1670 RAEAPEDWK
-1679 QLLQSC
+1679 QLIASC
-1685 ADEAPER
+1685 ADEAPDR
-1692 FVFLWSLDETD
+1692 IVFLWSLDEHDAGT
-1703 PGEAML
+1703 ESL
-1709 GTDALFHLTQAIEI
+1709 GTDGLFHLTQALDV
-1723 ISPAA
+1723 SA
-1728 KLHLDVITRA
+1728 KLRIDVVTRS
-1738 AQAVGRDNVIS
+1738 AQAVGRDQAIA
-1749 LAQSPTIGL
+1749 LAQGAVIGL
-1758 MRVIA
+1758 MRVVG
-1763 NEHNNFTC
+1763 NEHANVTC
-1771 RSIDLPSETATT
+1771 RGIDLPPSSATN
-1783 DHALLWNELL
+1783 DEALLWNELR
-1793 QQDTEREIAFRG
+1793 QDDAEREVAFRG
-1805 EARYVRRITR
+1805 EARYVRRIVR
-1815 GLEPREQIL
+1815 GLAPQEQVL
-1824 DRNVPLRLESRERG
+1824 DLSVPLRLESRERG
-1838 LLDALRLVPFALPPC
+1838 LLDALRLVPFALPTC
-1853 GAGEVV
+1853 GPGEVAIEV
-1859 IDVKAAGMNFR
+1859 MAAGMNFR

-1881 ETADARIFGDE
+1881 ETADARVFGDE
-1892 VAGVVKTV
+1892 VAGVIKAV
-1900 GDGVTHVKAGDRVF
+1900 GAGVTHVKPGDRVF

-1920 LATDSMARAGDV
+1920 LATHSMARAGDV
-1932 RLIPE
+1932 RIIPD

-1957 LKTVAQL
+1957 LKTVANL

-2000 AAKRSLLTVLGV
+2000 ASKRSLLHVLGV

-2020 ADFAEAVMELTDG
+2020 ADFAEAVMEITQG

-2064 GKRDIYQNSRIPLWP
+2064 GKRDIYQNSHIPLWP

-2090 MDAIFSGDEKRTR
+2090 MDAIFSGDEAQTSR
-2103 QILETIAELVEQ
+2103 ILETIASLVELGRL
-2115 KALQPLPFRSF
+2115 KPLPFRSF
-2126 PACRIDSAFRLM
+2126 PACRLDAAFRLM

-2143 TGKVIVSFPE
+2143 TGKVIVAFPE
-2153 PFVARRGEPLVPAF
+2153 PFVARRGEPLVPGFA
-2167 EVKPDG
+2167 VKPDG
-2173 TYLITGAFGGFGK
+2173 SYLITGAFGGFGK
-2186 VMAEWLADCGA
+2186 VLAEWLVDYGA

-2206 GAATP
+2206 GPSSPEAE
-2211 AATAFVTK
+2211 AFLAK
-2219 LRARGVDVQV
+2219 LRARGVDVEV
-2229 IKADAGSAEDVKR
+2229 IGADIGSEADVT
-2242 VLAGIS
+2242 
-2248 AAGHLLKGVFHLAMV
+2248 HLLKAMGSNAIPLRGVFHLAMV
-2263 IDDAPMASLT
+2263 IDDAPIASLT
-2273 RDRMMKVIAPKAHGA
+2273 SERMRKVLAPKAHGA
-2288 WLLHEGTLGMDLDC
+2288 WLLHEGTKAMALDC

-2307 SLASVFGN
+2307 SVSSIFGN
-2315 SAQANY
+2315 SGQANY
-2321 AAANAFLDAL
+2321 ASANAFLDSL
-2331 AHHRQALGLPAL
+2331 AHHRAAMGLPAL
-2343 AINWGALGGEGYV
+2343 VINWGALGGEGYV

-2365 LALHGTTPL
+2365 LARQGTTAL
-2374 SPGEVVTLVESF
+2374 SPNEVVFLLESF
-2386 LNAGATQAL
+2386 LASGTTQAMAL
-2395 AMRVDWSKW
+2395 RVDWSKW
-2404 RQSYRGGQE
+2404 RQSFRGSQE

-2444 APADRTEVIGQAVRD
+2444 SPADRTEVIGQAVRD

-2492 NSIESSIG
+2492 NSIESAIG
-2500 VALPP
+2500 IALPP

-2517 ATLIAEHMGA
+2517 VTLIVEHMGGA
-2527 AKGTTPAP
+2527 TANGKGH
-2535 AVIVVEPA
+2535 AVVVEM
-2543 AAEDVDLDAI
+2543 ETSIRVEELSLDEI
-2553 SDDDLDQL
+2553 SDEALDRL
-2561 LGADTTVNRPIHAE
+2561 LGETPPTDDKE
-2575 EAALL
+2575 LAL
-2580 EVRA
+2580 AN

>member
-1 MQRGRELFPFLYMPT
+1 MQRGRELFPSLNMPT
-16 LAHPASP
+16 LAHPASSP
-23 PKSATPNKEGIAI
+23 QSATPNKEGIAI

-50 ESFWKLLEDGREA
+50 ESFWKLLEEGREA

-81 PGIVGKTIAKRG
+81 PGIIGKTIAKRG
-93 GFIDG
+93 GFIEG
-98 IDQFDPQFF
+98 IDKFDPQFF

-162 HTATDRA
+162 HTPTDRA

-277 KKLSDAIADGDPIHA
+277 KKLSEAIADGDPIHA
-292 VIVGSAVNSDG
+292 VIIGSAVNSDG

-308 SLPSPDAQA
+308 SLPSPEAQA

-324 VIAGVTP
+324 VIAGVNP

-343 TAVGDPIEANALAE
+343 TAVGDPIEARALAE
-357 ALCADRTDDNPLVIG
+357 ALCADRTDANPLVIG

-407 FETPSPHID
+407 FDTPNPHID
-416 FTTLKLRV
+416 FRALKLRMPV
-424 PITNEAFPE
+424 ANETFPR
-433 NGAKRLAGIN
+433 NGATRLAGIN

-448 GSNAHVILSEAPK
+448 GSNAHVILSEPPK
-461 QAPRA
+461 QQPRA
-466 HVSPD
+466 HVTPD
-471 TSRAWPLT
+471 AARAWPLT

-490 AAWQLSVWVD
+490 SAWQLSAWLD

-512 PDLTYMLGAR
+512 PDLTYMLGVR

-534 RTLGEMVQELSAFST
+534 RTIGEMVQELSAFST

-554 RMRTAFTPRPEKAA
+554 RMRTAFTPRPEQAT

-589 QHEPVFKRMIEACDK
+589 QHEPVFKRMIEDCAL
-604 AMRPWAKFSLMDELN
+604 AMVPYARFSLLDELA
-619 RPEAETKMQRTEI
+619 RAEAHSQMQRTEI

-641 MALAALWQSWGIQ
+641 MALAALWQSWGVQ

-664 EVAAACVAGI
+664 EVAAACIAGI
-674 LTLDQ
+674 LTIDQ

-701 LAVGMSPDEARAVIA
+701 LAVGMTPDEARAIISR
-716 KHDRTVS
+716 HDRTVS

-779 GLGDLTPKAETLPFF
+779 ALADLTPKAESLPFF
-794 STVTGQRLDGA
+794 STVTGQRLDGI
-805 SCDAGHWSRGV
+805 SCDASHWSRGV

-821 FASAIGALSEFG
+821 FASAIGALAEFG

-847 RSIQECLAES
+847 RSIQECLGES
-857 GGKAAVLASA
+857 TVLAST

-889 LDFKALTPSRRHLT
+889 LDFKALTPSRRLLT

-925 LAPGGRGLLDIRL
+925 LAPGGRGLLDVRL

-1015 YDLTERTFSIQSRFE
+1015 YDLTERTFSIQSKFE
-1030 SGASWSTHVVG
+1030 TGASWSTHVVG
-1041 SMRGERTESSFATS
+1041 CMRGERTESSFATL

-1060 TLPNVGLDTFYVHM
+1060 TLPNVGLDTFYGHM

-1101 VSLGQTIT
+1101 VSLGQTIA

-1180 DLFDE
+1180 ELFDE
-1185 TGRPCVRIDGFRA
+1185 SGKPCVRIDGFRA

-1221 WENRPTGSRSAS
+1221 WEKHPTSPRAAS

-1246 QHALDEV
+1246 QCALDEV

-1277 ACGLRDMGAGC
+1277 ASGLRDMGAGC

-1333 EFTAAAD
+1333 EFTEAAD
-1340 TSSELLSES
+1340 SASELLSES

-1410 GSGVAEAAR
+1410 GSAVAESAR

-1428 ILEIGAGTG
+1428 ILEIGAGSG

-1508 AVNDVRVALR
+1508 AVSDVRVALR

-1553 RFTDRDLRPHHPLLE
+1553 RFTDRDMRPHHPLLE

-1600 GLMARKPWSEPIAT
+1600 GLMTRKPWSEPIAT

-1629 FADSSGLGENLATQ
+1629 FADSSALGETLATQ
-1643 LRLSGVRCRIAHRGT
+1643 LRLSGVRCRIAHRGAA
-1658 TFKSEEVDAFTL
+1658 FESKGADAFTL
-1670 RAESPEDWK
+1670 RAEAPEDWK
-1679 QLLQSC
+1679 QLLQAC

-1692 FVFLWSLDETD
+1692 FVFLWSLDESD

-1738 AQAVGRDNVIS
+1738 AQAVGRDNDIS
-1749 LAQSPTIGL
+1749 LSQSPTIGL

-1771 RSIDLPSETATT
+1771 RSIDLPSESATT
-1783 DHALLWNELL
+1783 DNALLWNELL

-1900 GDGVTHVKAGDRVF
+1900 GAGVTHVKAGDRVF

-1932 RLIPE
+1932 RIIPD

-2000 AAKRSLLTVLGV
+2000 AAKRSLLTVLCV

-2020 ADFAEAVMELTDG
+2020 ADFAEAVMEITDG

-2090 MDAIFSGDEKRTR
+2090 MDAIFSGDEKRTC

-2115 KALQPLPFRSF
+2115 KALQSLPFRSF

-2197 KHLVLTSRS
+2197 KHLVLTSRN

-2211 AATAFVTK
+2211 AAEAFVTK
-2219 LRARGVDVQV
+2219 LRARDVDVQV
-2229 IKADAGSAEDVKR
+2229 IKADAGSAMDVKR
-2242 VLAGIS
+2242 VLGDIAS
-2248 AAGHLLKGVFHLAMV
+2248 LGHPLKGVFHLAMV
-2263 IDDAPMASLT
+2263 IDDAPMAALT
-2273 RDRMMKVIAPKAHGA
+2273 RDRMIKVIAPKAHGA
-2288 WLLHEGTLGMDLDC
+2288 WLLHEGTLGMELDC

-2331 AHHRQALGLPAL
+2331 AHHRHALGLPAL

-2374 SPGEVVTLVESF
+2374 SPVEVVTLVESF

-2424 VDAPETSGAKSD
+2424 VDTPESSGAKSD

-2444 APADRTEVIGQAVRD
+2444 ALADRTEVIGQAVRD

-2527 AKGTTPAP
+2527 APSKTVLIIA
-2535 AVIVVEPA
+2535 EPA
-2543 AAEDVDLDAI
+2543 TPEDVDLDAI

-2561 LGADTTVNRPIHAE
+2561 LGSTTTDRPIHIEAE
-2575 EAALL
+2575 VL
-2580 EVRA
+2580 EVRV

>member
-1 MQRGRELFPFLYMPT
+1 
-16 LAHPASP
+16 
-23 PKSATPNKEGIAI
+23 
-36 IGIGCRFPGGVNDA
+36 
-50 ESFWKLLEDGREA
+50 
-63 VGDVPAD
+63 
-70 RWNVERFYDAE
+70 
-81 PGIVGKTIAKRG
+81 
-93 GFIDG
+93 
-98 IDQFDPQFF
+98 
-107 GISPREAPYIDPQ
+107 
-120 QRLLLE
+120 
-126 TAYEAIED
+126 
-134 AGVVLDLDKGTD
+134 
-146 IGVFVG
+146 
-152 ISHNDYQGLQ
+152 
-162 HTATDRA
+162 
-169 GISAH
+169 
-174 TPTGSAHSIAA
+174 
-185 NRISYCLNLTGPS
+185 
-198 IAMDTACSSALT
+198 
-210 AVHVACE
+210 
-217 HILAGHCKTAMA
+217 
-229 GGVTVMITPDGFIG
+229 
-243 FSQAGMLSPEGKC
+243 
-256 KAFDAS
+256 
-262 ANGFVRG
+262 
-269 EGAGMVLL
+269 
-277 KKLSDAIADGDPIHA
+277 
-292 VIVGSAVNSDG
+292 
-303 HTNGI
+303 
-308 SLPSPDAQA
+308 
-317 RLVRDAC
+317 
-324 VIAGVTP
+324 
-331 SQIGYVEAHGTG
+331 
-343 TAVGDPIEANALAE
+343 
-357 ALCADRTDDNPLVIG
+357 
-372 SVKTNLGHLETAS
+372 
-385 GVAGLVKAALVLKH
+385 
-399 GRIPASLH
+399 
-407 FETPSPHID
+407 
-416 FTTLKLRV
+416 
-424 PITNEAFPE
+424 
-433 NGAKRLAGIN
+433 
-443 SFGFG
+443 
-448 GSNAHVILSEAPK
+448 
-461 QAPRA
+461 
-466 HVSPD
+466 
-471 TSRAWPLT
+471 
-479 LSARSEEALRA
+479 
-490 AAWQLSVWVD
+490 
-500 DHSKLNG
+500 
-507 SSPLL
+507 
-512 PDLTYMLGAR
+512 
-522 RNHHS
+522 
-527 HRLALTA
+527 
-534 RTLGEMVQELSAFST
+534 
-549 GQPGP
+549 
-554 RMRTAFTPRPEKAA
+554 
-568 RVVFVMSGQGPQ
+568 
-580 WQGMGRELM
+580 
-589 QHEPVFKRMIEACDK
+589 
-604 AMRPWAKFSLMDELN
+604 
-619 RPEAETKMQRTEI
+619 
-632 SQPAIFAMQ
+632 
-641 MALAALWQSWGIQ
+641 
-654 PAAVVGHSVG
+654 
-664 EVAAACVAGI
+664 
-674 LTLDQ
+674 
-679 AAKIIVLRGRFMDE
+679 
-693 CAAAGGTM
+693 
-701 LAVGMSPDEARAVIA
+701 
-716 KHDRTVS
+716 
-723 IAAFNGP
+723 
-730 RSLTL
+730 
-735 SGLKTSLEVI
+735 
-745 AAELE
+745 
-750 SKGVFARFLQVS
+750 
-762 HPFHHAMMQPAA
+762 
-774 DALKA
+774 
-779 GLGDLTPKAETLPFF
+779 
-794 STVTGQRLDGA
+794 
-805 SCDAGHWSRGV
+805 
-816 RQPVE
+816 
-821 FASAIGALSEFG
+821 
-833 VDAWLE
+833 
-839 IGAHPALV
+839 
-847 RSIQECLAES
+847 
-857 GGKAAVLASA
+857 
-867 RREREHE
+867 
-874 SLLETAMDLHLAGVV
+874 
-889 LDFKALTPSRRHLT
+889 
-903 LPTYSWDKARWWN
+903 
-916 ESADMREGR
+916 
-925 LAPGGRGLLDIRL
+925 
-938 ARATPTWIT
+938 
-947 RLDNR
+947 
-952 HMAFLKDHRVENL
+952 
-965 IIFPAAGFVE
+965 
-975 MVLEAGVQLF
+975 
-985 EGKAFVIEDFEIRKP
+985 
-1000 LILPDPPSGLLLELT
+1000 
-1015 YDLTERTFSIQSRFE
+1015 
-1030 SGASWSTHVVG
+1030 
-1041 SMRGERTESSFATS
+1041 
-1055 AWETS
+1055 
-1060 TLPNVGLDTFYVHM
+1060 
-1074 ADMGLRYGEEFR
+1074 
-1086 PIRELSAGAGKSSGR
+1086 
-1101 VSLGQTIT
+1101 
-1109 QRAAEYPLHPVLFDG
+1109 
-1124 ALQIFSAGAATIEG
+1124 
-1138 RTAGLRLPV
+1138 
-1147 RFARILFLRSP
+1147 
-1158 GASSLVRAGVK
+1158 
-1169 QANDEFVEGGI
+1169 
-1180 DLFDE
+1180 
-1185 TGRPCVRIDGFRA
+1185 
-1198 ISVEGAKRTGKTGKG
+1198 
-1213 RDVTYHVA
+1213 VTYHVA
-1221 WENRPTGSRSAS
+1221 WENRPTASRAAS

-1246 QHALDEV
+1246 QQALDEV
-1253 LDMRGRGNLDAAS
+1253 LDMRGRANLDAAS
-1266 AAGDKLTAAQV
+1266 AAGDELTAAQV
-1277 ACGLRDMGAGC
+1277 ASGVRAMGAEGS
-1288 TEDEIFTAESLSVAE
+1288 FTAKTLGVAE
-1303 SMHRSFEQLA
+1303 SMRRSFVQLM
-1313 DNLVSLN
+1313 DNLVKQG
-1320 LLTKEQGGYQTTP
+1320 LLSREGLGYQTTSAFK
-1333 EFTAAAD
+1333 EAAD
-1340 TSSELLSES
+1340 SASSLLSES
-1349 LGKYPGHLPEALLCG
+1349 LGKYPGHLPEALICG

-1410 GSGVAEAAR
+1410 GSAVAEAAR

-1442 VLPLIERGV
+1442 VLPLIERGL

-1474 PEVEFHTFDLE
+1474 PEVDFQTFDLE

-1508 AVNDVRVALR
+1508 AVSDVRYALR
-1518 HINDLLAP
+1518 NINHLLAP

-1553 RFTDRDLRPHHPLLE
+1553 RFTDRDLRPHHPLLG
-1568 REQWQKV
+1568 REQWQKA

-1614 APAIVEAP
+1614 APDTVEVP
-1622 AEKSWLV
+1622 MEKSWLV

-1643 LRLSGVRCRIAHRGT
+1643 LRLSGVRCRVAHRGT
-1658 TFKSEEVDAFTL
+1658 TFKSEGSDAFTL
-1670 RAESPEDWK
+1670 RAEAPEDWK
-1679 QLLQSC
+1679 QLLQAC
-1685 ADEAPER
+1685 AEEAPER
-1692 FVFLWSLDETD
+1692 FVFLWSLDESD
-1703 PGEAML
+1703 PGADML

-1728 KLHLDVITRA
+1728 KLHLDVITRG
-1738 AQAVGRDNVIS
+1738 AQAIGRNNDIS
-1749 LAQSPTIGL
+1749 LAQAPSIGL

-1771 RSIDLPSETATT
+1771 RSIDLPSLDCGSLLPLFPSQPAGANADRHSIPSPALADAVAAERGHPLVTLEGSRLPTGKRQQAAAVQSAAHLQNSSFT
-1783 DHALLWNELL
+1783 LLWNELL

-1900 GDGVTHVKAGDRVF
+1900 GAGVTHVKAGDRVF

-1932 RLIPE
+1932 RIIPD

-2012 KHVIDSRR
+2012 KHVVDSRR
-2020 ADFAEAVMELTDG
+2020 ADFAEAVMEITEG

-2103 QILETIAELVEQ
+2103 QILETIAELVER

-2153 PFVARRGEPLVPAF
+2153 PFVVRRGEPLVPAF

-2186 VMAEWLADCGA
+2186 VLAEWLADCGA
-2197 KHLVLTSRS
+2197 KYLVLTSRN

-2211 AATAFVTK
+2211 AAEAFVTK
-2219 LRARGVDVQV
+2219 LCARGVNVQV
-2229 IKADAGSAEDVKR
+2229 IKADAGSAMDVKR

-2273 RDRMMKVIAPKAHGA
+2273 RERMMKIIAPKANGA
-2288 WLLHEGTLGMDLDC
+2288 WLLHEGTLGMELDC

-2331 AHHRQALGLPAL
+2331 AHHRHFLGLPAL
-2343 AINWGALGGEGYV
+2343 SINWGALGGEGYV

-2444 APADRTEVIGQAVRD
+2444 SPADRTGVIGQAVRD

-2471 LRFDQPLTDL
+2471 LRLDQPLTDL

-2500 VALPP
+2500 VTLPP
-2505 ASLMKARTIGQI
+2505 ASLMRARTIGQI

-2527 AKGTTPAP
+2527 AKGATPAP

-2561 LGADTTVNRPIHAE
+2561 LGSATTERPVHI
-2575 EAALL
+2575 EAAVL
-2580 EVRA
+2580 EVRV

>member
-1 MQRGRELFPFLYMPT
+1 MPVLDSSDPLT
-16 LAHPASP
+16 LT
-23 PKSATPNKEGIAI
+23 PKPVSTKEGIAI
-36 IGIGCRFPGGVNDA
+36 IGIGCRFPGGVKDA
-50 ESFWKLLEDGREA
+50 ESFWKLLEEGREA
-63 VGDVPAD
+63 VGEVPAD

-81 PGIVGKTIAKRG
+81 PGLAGKTVAKRG
-93 GFIDG
+93 GFLDG

-134 AGVVLDLDKGTD
+134 AGMVLDFEKGTD

-162 HTATDRA
+162 HTATDRV

-217 HILAGHCKTAMA
+217 HILAGRCKTAMA

-277 KKLSDAIADGDPIHA
+277 KKLSEALADGDPIHA
-292 VIVGSAVNSDG
+292 VIIGSAVNQDG

-308 SLPSPDAQA
+308 SLPSPEAQA

-324 VIAGVTP
+324 LDAGIAPNQV
-331 SQIGYVEAHGTG
+331 GYVEAHGTG
-343 TAVGDPIEANALAE
+343 TAVGDPIEAHALAE
-357 ALCADRTDDNPLVIG
+357 ALCVDRSEDEPLIVG

-407 FETPSPHID
+407 FETPNPHID
-416 FTTLKLRV
+416 FAGLKLRV
-424 PITNEAFPE
+424 PVASEDFPE
-433 NGAKRLAGIN
+433 KATLRTAGVN

-448 GSNAHVILSEAPK
+448 GANAHVILTEAPK
-461 QAPRA
+461 SPPRTHQKA
-466 HVSPD
+466 ETNRS
-471 TSRAWPLT
+471 WPLV

-490 AAWQLSVWVD
+490 SAWQLSTWLD

-527 HRLALTA
+527 HRIALTA
-534 RTLGEMVQELSAFST
+534 QSIGEMVQELSAFST

-554 RMRTAFTPRPEKAA
+554 RLRSAFTPRPEVAT
-568 RVVFVMSGQGPQ
+568 RTVFVMSGQGPQ
-580 WQGMGRELM
+580 WWGMGRELM
-589 QHEPVFKRMIEACDK
+589 EHEPVFKEMIEACDK
-604 AMRPWAKFSLMDELN
+604 AMRPYAKFSLMTELM
-619 RPEAETKMQRTEI
+619 RSEKASQMHRTEV

-641 MALAALWQSWGIQ
+641 MGLAALWQSWGIQ

-674 LTLDQ
+674 LTLKQ
-679 AAKIIVLRGRFMDE
+679 AAKIIVYRGYFMSE
-693 CAAAGGTM
+693 CAPSGGTM
-701 LAVGMSPDEARAVIA
+701 LAVGMSPEEAAVTIA
-716 KHDRTVS
+716 KHDRSVS

-735 SGLKTSLEVI
+735 SGMKTSLEVI
-745 AAELE
+745 AADLE
-750 SKGVFARFLQVS
+750 SQGIFARFLKVE
-762 HPFHHAMMQPAA
+762 HPFHHALMQPAA
-774 DALKA
+774 DALRA
-779 GLGDLTPKAETLPFF
+779 ALEDLSPQPASLPFF
-794 STVTGQRLDGA
+794 STVTGTELAGEL
-805 SCDAGHWSRGV
+805 CYAGHWARGV
-816 RQPVE
+816 RQPVQ
-821 FASAIGALSEFG
+821 FAAAIAAVAETK
-833 VDAWLE
+833 VDVWLE

-847 RSIQECLAES
+847 RSIQECLTES
-857 GGKAAVLASA
+857 GTKSVVLASV

-874 SLLETAMDLHLAGVV
+874 SLLETAMDLHLAAEV
-889 LDFKALTPSRRHLT
+889 LNFKALTPSRRHLN
-903 LPTYSWDKARWWN
+903 LPAYSWDKSRWWN

-925 LAPGGRGLLDIRL
+925 LAPGGRGLLDVRL

-1000 LILPDPPSGLLLELT
+1000 LILPDPPSGLLLEIT
-1015 YDLTERTFSIQSRFE
+1015 YDLNERTFSIQSRFE
-1030 SGASWSTHVVG
+1030 NGASWSTHVVG

-1055 AWETS
+1055 AWES
-1060 TLPNVGLDTFYVHM
+1060 SSLPTVGLDTFYGHM

-1101 VSLGQTIT
+1101 VSLGQTIAA
-1109 QRAAEYPLHPVLFDG
+1109 RAAEYPLHPVLFDG

-1158 GASSLVRAGVK
+1158 GAASQVRAGVK
-1169 QANDEFVEGGI
+1169 QANDEFVEGNI
-1180 DLFDE
+1180 DLFDD

-1221 WENRPTGSRSAS
+1221 WEKRPIRAREAS
-1233 PAPVA
+1233 PKPVA
-1238 LTRLHEVA
+1238 LSRLHEVA
-1246 QHALDEV
+1246 QSALDEV
-1253 LDMRGRGNLDAAS
+1253 LDMRGRDNLDAAS
-1266 AAGDKLTAAQV
+1266 AAGDELTAAQV
-1277 ACGLRDMGAGC
+1277 ASGLRAMGAEGR
-1288 TEDEIFTAESLSVAE
+1288 FSAKSLRVAD
-1303 SMHRSFEQLA
+1303 SMQRSFVQLM
-1313 DNLVSLN
+1313 DNLVKQK
-1320 LLTKEQGGYQTTP
+1320 LLTQEGP
-1333 EFTAAAD
+1333 EYAATAAFLKAAD
-1340 TSSELLSES
+1340 SALPLLSAS

-1364 ATCADLGPIMRG
+1364 ATCAELGEIMRG

-1410 GSGVAEAAR
+1410 GSAVAEAAR

-1442 VLPLIERGV
+1442 VLPLIERGL
-1451 HSYVFSDVSAAFFPA
+1451 HTYVFSDVSAAFFPA

-1474 PEVEFHTFDLE
+1474 PEVEFQTFDLE
-1485 KPGNEQEFDL
+1485 KTGSEQEFDL

-1508 AVNDVRVALR
+1508 AVSDVKVALS
-1518 HINDLLAP
+1518 HIHELLVP

-1553 RFTDRDLRPHHPLLE
+1553 RFTDLELRPNHPLLE
-1568 REQWQKV
+1568 REQWQSV
-1575 LSETGFSETASLS
+1575 LVASGFTETASLS

-1600 GLMARKPWSEPIAT
+1600 GLMARKPWTEPKLAEQVT
-1614 APAIVEAP
+1614 QGSPV
-1622 AEKSWLV
+1622 EKSWLV
-1629 FADSSGLGENLATQ
+1629 FADSADMGDMLTTQ
-1643 LRLSGVRCRIAHRGT
+1643 LRASGVRCRVAHRG
-1658 TFKSEEVDAFTL
+1658 DAFDSPKLDAYTL
-1670 RAESPEDWK
+1670 RAEVPEDWRK
-1679 QLLQSC
+1679 LLLAC
-1685 ADEAPER
+1685 EEDAPDR
-1692 FVFLWSLDETD
+1692 FVFLWSLDEFD
-1703 PGEAML
+1703 PQLPML
-1709 GTDALFHLTQAIEI
+1709 GCDALFHLTQALEI
-1723 ISPAA
+1723 VRPGA
-1728 KLHLDVITRA
+1728 KLRIDFISRE
-1738 AQAVGRDNVIS
+1738 AQPVGHNQVVTV
-1749 LAQSPTIGL
+1749 AQGPALGL

-1763 NEHNNFTC
+1763 NEHSNYTC
-1771 RSIDLPSETATT
+1771 RSIDLPVAPSES
-1783 DHALLWNELL
+1783 LIPLIWNELL
-1793 QQDTEREIAFRG
+1793 EEDAEREVAFRG
-1805 EARYVRRITR
+1805 EARYVRRINR
-1815 GLEPREQIL
+1815 GLESREQVL
-1824 DRNVPLRLESRERG
+1824 ESNVPLRLESRERG

-1892 VAGVVKTV
+1892 VAGVVKAV
-1900 GDGVTHVKAGDRVF
+1900 GAGVTHVKVGDRVF

-1932 RLIPE
+1932 RIIPE
-1937 GLSFE
+1937 GLTFE

-1964 QPGERVLVHAGAGGV
+1964 QSGERVLVHAGAGGV

-2020 ADFAEAVMELTDG
+2020 ADFAEVVMELTDG
-2033 KGVDVVLNALAAEA
+2033 QGVDVVLNALAAEA

-2090 MDAIFSGDEKRTR
+2090 MDAIFSGDEKRTS
-2103 QILETIAELVEQ
+2103 QILESITQLVEKQ
-2115 KALQPLPFRSF
+2115 VLQPLPFRSF

-2167 EVKPDG
+2167 EVKPEG

-2186 VMAEWLADCGA
+2186 VLAEWLADCGA
-2197 KHLVLTSRS
+2197 KNLVLTSRT
-2206 GAATP
+2206 GANTP
-2211 AATAFVTK
+2211 AAEAFLVR
-2219 LRARGVDVQV
+2219 LRGRGVGVQV
-2229 IKADAGSAEDVKR
+2229 VCADAGSPEDVKR
-2242 VLAGIS
+2242 LLKDVAS
-2248 AAGHLLKGVFHLAMV
+2248 SEHELKGVFHLAMV

-2273 RDRMMKVIAPKAHGA
+2273 RERMMKVFAPKAHGA
-2288 WLLHEGTLGMDLDC
+2288 WLLHEGTRHMNLDC

-2321 AAANAFLDAL
+2321 AAANAYLDSL
-2331 AHHRQALGLPAL
+2331 AHHRQAIGLPAL
-2343 AINWGALGGEGYV
+2343 VINWGALGGEGYV

-2374 SPGEVVTLVESF
+2374 SPAEVVVLVESF

-2444 APADRTEVIGQAVRD
+2444 APADRSEVIAQAVRD

-2500 VALPP
+2500 IALPP
-2505 ASLMKARTIGQI
+2505 ASLMRARTIGQI
-2517 ATLIAEHMGA
+2517 ATLIAEQMGA
-2527 AKGTTPAP
+2527 STVAAVKTAP
-2535 AVIVVEPA
+2535 VIEAPESTDNLDLNA
-2543 AAEDVDLDAI
+2543 LSDADIDRLLSDVSA
-2553 SDDDLDQL
+2553 DDDSEIVLAPEGKTPL
-2561 LGADTTVNRPIHAE
+2561 SPKTTERV
-2575 EAALL
+2575 
-2580 EVRA
+2580 